1 MQKNIR
7 KKTLIVIP
15 AFNEQHNILKV
26 IGDIKACIP
35 DADILVINDCSVDNT
50 SAQARMAEGVKVLDL
65 PCNLGIGGAV
75 QTGFKYARSEGYHYM
90 VQIDGDGQH
99 IPQEV
104 EKLVHTMEQRGC
116 DMVIGSRFLDI
127 QSYRTT
133 WCRRIGIKVFY
144 LLFRILINTKITDS
158 TSGFRRYNRKSIEVL
173 SKYYSND
180 YPEPDAII
188 LLKKHGLQICE
199 VGVEMKA
206 REHGKSSITPIKSPY
221 YMAKVILSILLSCT
235 RTRW

>member
-1 MQKNIR
+1 MQKG
-7 KKTLIVIP
+7 KTLIVIP

-26 IGDIKACIP
+26 IGDIKESIP
-35 DADILVINDCSVDNT
+35 DADILVINDCSVDST
-50 SAQARMAEGVKVLDL
+50 SIKARMAEGIKVLDL

-75 QTGFKYARSEGYHYM
+75 QTGFKYARSKGYDYM

-104 EKLVHTMEQRGC
+104 EKLAHTMEQSGC

-127 QSYRTT
+127 RSFRTT
-133 WCRRIGIKVFY
+133 WGRRVGIKIFY
-144 LLFRILINTKITDS
+144 LLFRMLINTKITDG
-158 TSGFRRYNRKSIEVL
+158 TSGFRIYNRKSIEVL

-199 VGVEMKA
+199 VGVEMRA
-206 REHGKSSITPIKSPY
+206 REHGKSSITLIKSPY